1 MKRAIVLILT
11 VLSLFYSEIDLY
23 AQGGQDALMGLT
35 PNTIFLPRSEQPMP
49 TDTRAFLQDVN
60 TPDDIY
66 YNSSPVTKGSDGLI
80 NVTTF
85 WAEVPKEIYDT
96 TADSNILN
104 GLTFGF
110 ARGLIYGFGR
120 GTAGVIDTTTCV
132 VPPYDDPI
140 VEPQYKVNNPQK
152 DGFKIT
158 LFRW

>member
-1 MKRAIVLILT
+1 MKRITVLILA
-11 VLSLFYSEIDLY
+11 VLILFCSETGLY

-35 PNTIFLPRSEQPMP
+35 PNTIFLPRSEQSQPME
-49 TDTRAFLQDVN
+49 TRVFLEEVN
-60 TPDDIY
+60 SPEDIY
-66 YNSSPVTKGSDGLI
+66 YNDSPVTKGSGGLV

-110 ARGLIYGFGR
+110 VRGLIYGFGR
-120 GTAGVIDTTTCV
+120 GAAGVIDTTTCA

-140 VEPQYKVNNPQK
+140 VQPEYKVSNPQK
-152 DGFKIT
+152 EGFKIN
-158 LFRW
+158 LFSW